1 VLDWVKAKFKPNGAV
16 HAVDNVQGPVHH
28 INNAARNKD
37 ISTNSL
43 MALVFT
49 LTAASVIVPVYIM
62 YGSHFTHDQVRELYR
77 AAFMINSTLVNL
89 ALPCIVYFKSKGLRR
104 HVKESLRSILGQ
116 LNIEL

>member
-1 VLDWVKAKFKPNGAV
+1 MKAKFKPNGAV

-49 LTAASVIVPVYIM
+49 LTAASVIVPVYII
-62 YGSHFTHDQVRELYR
+62 YGPHLIDDQNRELYR
-77 AAFMINSTLVNL
+77 AAFMINSTLVSL
-89 ALPCIVYFKSKGLRR
+89 VLPCIVYFKSKGLRR
-104 HVKESLRSILGQ
+104 YALESLRSILGQ